1 MARTHSTPTKP
12 AHETAT
18 DGTPAKIAAQ
28 DKPWRRHPML
38 VGKFHPEY
46 PDDLQVVVH
55 DGGPRL
61 SSTTSELVWVRA
73 VSATDDHFEGKVL
86 NRPTQLR
93 SVHQDDLIH
102 FVVPAGGEHPLMVR
116 DKALAE
122 RSKWKVTACDRCG
135 LTELFDAPSDLL
147 AKLFPNMPEGSVPV
161 SFTAICGMCG
171 GVQVVTNRAAE
182 DEAGPEKAAHGRTER

>member
-122 RSKWKVTACDRCG
+122 RSK
-135 LTELFDAPSDLL
+135 
-147 AKLFPNMPEGSVPV
+147 
-161 SFTAICGMCG
+161 
-171 GVQVVTNRAAE
+171 
-182 DEAGPEKAAHGRTER
+182 